1 MSLGPRMPVPALLK
15 ANRLVAGLRLAF
27 DRVALCG
34 EAFESAEENA
44 WLPSHE
50 RFINSHNCDKAIRL

>member
-1 MSLGPRMPVPALLK
+1 MPVPALLK

-27 DRVALCG
+27 DRVVLCG
-34 EAFESAEENA
+34 ETFESAEESA

-50 RFINSHNCDKAIRL
+50 RIHQQ

>member
-1 MSLGPRMPVPALLK
+1 MPVPALLK

-27 DRVALCG
+27 DRLALCG

-44 WLPSHE
+44 WLPSQE
-50 RFINSHNCDKAIRL
+50 GFINSNNCDKARRL